1 MARYIKAL
9 GVFLISLIPL
19 VSYADQK
26 CPNIPANAGGQCVN
40 VGSYELFM
48 KVQGDKGPTVVFEAG
63 RGNTNITWN
72 KVTPIVSQFSKAVTY
87 DRVNLGYSQTMPDL
101 KTPITAQRVAE
112 NLHAL
117 LHAAK
122 LPPPYILVGHS
133 LGGIYM
139 QMFARLYPK
148 EVIGVVFVDSSSPE
162 QPFSSKLSASNPAY
176 GEELGFTTSRQQ
188 VKKAP
193 PFPQVPIIILTATY
207 HGYKDQ
213 NAKLQVILA
222 NGQTKEIKEG
232 DDQILWEGWQN
243 QLAKL
248 SPYSIHLYAYDSD
261 HAIQKY
267 QPNLVADAIYT
278 LIKQQKKYDK

>member
-1 MARYIKAL
+1 MVKAFKL
-9 GVFLISLIPL
+9 FWTLVFSLIFL
-19 VSYADQK
+19 TSYADPK
-26 CPNIPANAGGQCVN
+26 CPNIPADTGGQCVN
-40 VGSYELFM
+40 VGAYELFM
-48 KVQGDKGPTVVFEAG
+48 KVQGDKGPIVVFESG
-63 RGNTNITWN
+63 RGNGHDVWD
-72 KVTPIVSQFSKAVTY
+72 KVAPEASQFSKTVTY
-87 DRVNLGYSQTMPDL
+87 DRVNLGYSQNMSNSNEPV
-101 KTPITAQRVAE
+101 TAKLVAK
-112 NLHAL
+112 NLHTL

-148 EVIGVVFVDSSSPE
+148 EVRGVVFVDSSSPE

-176 GEELGFTTSRQQ
+176 AEELGFTTSRQQ

-193 PFPQVPIIILTATY
+193 PFPKVPIIVLTATY
-207 HGYKDQ
+207 HGYKDP
-213 NAKLQVILA
+213 NAKLQVTLA
-222 NGQTKEIKEG
+222 NGQTKEITEK
-232 DDQILWEGWQN
+232 DDQVLWEGWQN

-267 QPNLVADAIYT
+267 QPNLVVDAVYT
-278 LIKQQKKYDK
+278 LTKQQRK